1 MKNSKNNIIGIIL
14 TVIITIGFMWSIYL
28 LSSLTNEQKPLIGEE
43 IRANELAAYEN
54 LKLIAAAQEKYKQKD
69 WDSDGKKVYA
79 MFYVHLWRS
88 VSLAGEP
95 LGVNLIAKELA
106 FAMEVSNTLKGYYY
120 MDLRQRR
127 IDIKT
132 IEEFDYTKEWGAAA
146 LPGTRGRTTSMRGSI
161 ATTSSSWTAPPAP
174 SSSGAAWRWMTTP
187 GARLPPRPAP
197 TSCGRCTR
205 TTSAPAPT

>member
-43 IRANELAAYEN
+43 IRANEFAAYEN

-95 LGVNLIAKELA
+95 IGVNLIAKELA
-106 FAMEVSNTLKGYYY
+106 FAMDVSNPLKGYYY

-132 IEEFDYTKEWGAAA
+132 MEEFDYTKEWGAAA
-146 LPGTRGRTTSMRGSI
+146 LPGTRGRTGVLTFIVDQSKVIYVTTKMHSQPEYPHDPGGSG
-161 ATTSSSWTAPPAP
+161 WT
-174 SSSGAAWRWMTTP
+174 RID
-187 GARLPPRPAP
+187 
-197 TSCGRCTR
+197 TR
-205 TTSAPAPT
+205 EDLEKLQQRVAYPD

>member
-14 TVIITIGFMWSIYL
+14 TVIITLGFIWSIYL
-28 LSSLTNEQKPLIGEE
+28 LSSLSNEQKPLIGEE

-69 WDSDGKKVYA
+69 WDSDGKKEYA

-95 LGVNLIAKELA
+95 IGVNLIAKELA
-106 FAMEVSNTLKGYYY
+106 FAMEISNTLKGYYY
-120 MDLRQRR
+120 LDLRRRR

-132 IEEFDYTKEWGAAA
+132 MEEFDYAKEWGAAA
-146 LPGTRGRTTSMRGSI
+146 LPGTRGRTGVLTFIVDQSKRIYVTSKMHSQPEYPRDPGGSG
-161 ATTSSSWTAPPAP
+161 WT
-174 SSSGAAWRWMTTP
+174 RIQ
-187 GARLPPRPAP
+187 
-197 TSCGRCTR
+197 TR
-205 TTSAPAPT
+205 EDLEKFQERVSYPD